1 VLAVRAYVK
10 AHASKRAIRVRE
22 RAPNIVECVPNSSSR
37 EDNVGPVVFRPDLLI
52 GLSEGDVA
60 SRINGEKKEHQV
72 HRAAHCASSSWPSI
86 DTRSATLHKWH
97 GRRPGVPSYLTPR
110 SNDNGLLR
118 QEGRGGRTA
127 VTDPQGTAFLEHAMS
142 CYGYG

>member
-37 EDNVGPVVFRPDLLI
+37 EDNVGLVVFRPDLLI

-60 SRINGEKKEHQV
+60 SQINGKHKKHQV
-72 HRAAHCASSSWPSI
+72 SEAAHPNDPKSRFSGGMLRVKPWPK
-86 DTRSATLHKWH
+86 AGLH
-97 GRRPGVPSYLTPR
+97 RRDCQSR
-110 SNDNGLLR
+110 
-118 QEGRGGRTA
+118 
-127 VTDPQGTAFLEHAMS
+127 
-142 CYGYG
+142 